1 MSFLIYNLKNEKLNS
16 SELRRLLNFCA
27 DNYAGVLAKDTPVK
41 LYPDT
46 KEWDFGT
53 TNNLNFIGEGILF
66 NYQGTRNKEV
76 LANNEL
82 AVLEVNTDTKLFNIL
97 SEEADHNISFKKV
110 QCTAIVKEEV
120 KKDEV
125 IIGYDYLLT
134 IDGKK
139 YDYRANALLV
149 DNNIFY
155 IPLVLNNNGTLE
167 LLLQNRDKSSL
178 ESFLTAD
185 SYAKLKKYMEE
196 TFVWRVGGEE
206 KGNVGD
212 LNITDDTITNIKGNN
227 SININIRKFRLP
239 SLIEDTS
246 NKVEVLVRG
255 ANDTV
260 GTRTAL
266 PVENGGT
273 NATTKQ
279 VAKFNL
285 GFQYGPQ
292 DPGHGFVGTPQEG
305 DIYFKILED

>member
-1 MSFLIYNLKNEKLNS
+1 MSFQLYNLKNEKLNS

-41 LYPDT
+41 LYPDS

-53 TNNLNFIGEGILF
+53 NNNLNFLGEGVLF
-66 NYQGTRNKEV
+66 NYQGTRSKEV

-120 KKDEV
+120 KKDDV
-125 IIGYDYLLT
+125 VVGYDYTLT

-139 YDYRANALLV
+139 YDYRANALIV
-149 DNNIFY
+149 DENIFY

-185 SYAKLKKYMEE
+185 SYAKLKKYMDE
-196 TFVWRVGGEE
+196 TFVWRKGGVGI
-206 KGNVGD
+206 GNVGD

-239 SLIEDTS
+239 SIIEDTS
-246 NKVEVLVRG
+246 SKIDVLVRG

-260 GTRTAL
+260 GTREAV

-273 NATTKQ
+273 NATERGQ
-279 VAKFNL
+279 AKKNL
-285 GFQYGPQ
+285 GIQYGKENPSQ
-292 DPGHGFVGTPQEG
+292 GFVGVAKEG